1 MAKRFI
7 DTNLFRS
14 GFIKSLSPEFKLF
27 WVYII
32 NDCDHSGIWE
42 TDFEVAELRLGIKLD
57 LEKLKKS
64 LTNKIVVLDGG
75 QKWFIPA
82 FIEFQYGKL
91 SLQNRVHNSVIS
103 NLKKFNL
110 INEDLTIKPL
120 TSPLQ
125 RAKDKDKDKDMDM
138 DKDKDEDKDV
148 GTETLDCEVYPTFDD
163 FWNLYDRKEDKK
175 DAIKKWEKLNQL
187 EKEYIMSFIP
197 NYKLSLSDLKYQR
210 NPVTFLNKRTWE
222 NELPKTTPQNGQSKP
237 SNKPATVEQIID
249 HFSKQPIVS
258 VKFGDYQHLI
268 KKEDTGDTEQQ

>member
-64 LTNKIVVLDGG
+64 LDNKIVVLDDG

-120 TSPLQ
+120 ISPLQ
-125 RAKDKDKDKDMDM
+125 RAKDKEKDKDMDM
-138 DKDKDEDKDV
+138 DKEMDKDKDKDV

-163 FWNLYDRKEDKK
+163 FWNLYDLKEDKK
-175 DAIKKWEKLNQL
+175 DCIKKWAKLTQS
-187 EKEYIMSFIP
+187 EKELIMLYIEP
-197 NYKLSLSDLKYQR
+197 YKLSLSDLKYQR
-210 NPVTFLNKRTWE
+210 NPVTFINKRTWE
-222 NELPKTTPQNGQSKP
+222 NELKKSTQNGKQQQSG
-237 SNKPATVEQIID
+237 SATVEQITNKLGNA
-249 HFSKQPIVS
+249 FKY
-258 VKFGDYQHLI
+258 VKTQ
-268 KKEDTGDTEQQ
+268 